1 MKSDCKLLSLMAT
14 GLVVGTIVV
23 QCYSPD
29 SQPLLVIQVKRESV
43 TVPTLSPVPTTEE
56 KSIEFPAPTPTPSA
70 MESQDKSLPACVQSD
85 CNCTDF
91 KTQVEAQAVL
101 EKFAN
106 DPHKLDKN
114 KDGTAC
120 ESLR

>member
-1 MKSDCKLLSLMAT
+1 M
-14 GLVVGTIVV
+14 
-23 QCYSPD
+23 
-29 SQPLLVIQVKRESV
+29 
-43 TVPTLSPVPTTEE
+43 TVPTPSPVPTTEE